1 MTSITIPESVTSIGN
16 MAFYYDNFKYVISLI
31 NDPFEISDLA
41 FDVQEDAILYVPKG
55 TKSKYENTNGWNKFK
70 NIVEIVK
77 QCEKPSIC
85 YENGNLYFTC
95 ETEGVE
101 YVTNIKDSDVKTHHD
116 STISLTATYNISVY
130 AMKEGYDNSET
141 ATATLC
147 WIDATPQMEGISNGV
162 AQIAANA
169 VLIQSNGGQLT
180 IQGVDDGTQV
190 SVYSINGTEA
200 GKAISK
206 NGCASVS
213 TNLQAGSVAII
224 KIGEKSVKVVV
235 K

>member
-1 MTSITIPESVTSIGN
+1 
-16 MAFYYDNFKYVISLI
+16 
-31 NDPFEISDLA
+31 
-41 FDVQEDAILYVPKG
+41 
-55 TKSKYENTNGWNKFK
+55 
-70 NIVEIVK
+70 
-77 QCEKPSIC
+77 
-85 YENGNLYFTC
+85 
-95 ETEGVE
+95 
-101 YVTNIKDSDVKTHHD
+101 
-116 STISLTATYNISVY
+116 
-130 AMKEGYDNSET
+130 MKEGYDNSET

-200 GKAISK
+200 GKAISM
-206 NGCASVS
+206 NGCATVN
-213 TNLQAGSVAII
+213 TNLQAGSVAIV
-224 KIGEKSVKVVV
+224 KMGTKSVKVRM